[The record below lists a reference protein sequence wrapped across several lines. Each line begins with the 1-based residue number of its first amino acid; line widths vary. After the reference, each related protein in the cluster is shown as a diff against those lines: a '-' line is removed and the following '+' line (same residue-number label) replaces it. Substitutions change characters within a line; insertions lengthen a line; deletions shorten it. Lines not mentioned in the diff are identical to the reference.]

1 MFDKISTILPLDGH
15 YELVYSRIM
24 EDKKIRLQKIREA
37 LRKIPQEVD
46 MEGIVFF
53 AAVCPNDETPEDV
66 DTPAFYFASGEQIHI
81 ASLLGNT
88 LGDMMLKVE
97 EGAGK
102 GPDTNYRLIFL
113 EALVASAQRVM
124 DGDKHPGFENE
135 KPSDEEEEKEF
146 ENDLAKTAGLK
157 FNKKGGSA

>member
-1 MFDKISTILPLDGH
+1 
-15 YELVYSRIM
+15 M
-24 EDKKIRLQKIREA
+24 EDKKTRLQKIREA
-37 LRKIPQEVD
+37 LRKIPQDVD
-46 MEGIVFF
+46 MEGVVFF
-53 AAVCPNDETPEDV
+53 AAVCPNDETPEDIE
-66 DTPAFYFASGEQIHI
+66 TPAFYFASGEQIHI

-113 EALVASAQRVM
+113 EALVMSAQRVM
-124 DGDKHPGFENE
+124 DGDKYPGIESE
-135 KPSDEEEEKEF
+135 KPSDEESEKDF
-146 ENDLAKTAGLK
+146 EDELAKKAGLQ